1 MTTRVEQ
8 ERMCIIQEHFSKLN
22 KVGYVL
28 LIKIMWH
35 LCPTNHML
43 TLIYGV
49 KCGV

>member
-1 MTTRVEQ
+1 MNAGVEQ
-8 ERMCIIQEHFSKLN
+8 EGMCIIEEQ
-22 KVGYVL
+22 VGYIL

-43 TLIYGV
+43 TLIYQV